1 MSGKKR
7 KGLSGDEKRDVI
19 LRCYHE
25 ALQPF
30 NLKEIENMASKAGV
44 VLQTVSA
51 FISMSYYSSQ
61 VNDVIMYLPLYF
73 HLCACV

>member
-30 NLKEIENMASKAGV
+30 NLKEIENAASKAGV
-44 VLQTVSA
+44 VLQTVGNLFTRVRFSL
-51 FISMSYYSSQ
+51 SS
-61 VNDVIMYLPLYF
+61 
-73 HLCACV
+73 